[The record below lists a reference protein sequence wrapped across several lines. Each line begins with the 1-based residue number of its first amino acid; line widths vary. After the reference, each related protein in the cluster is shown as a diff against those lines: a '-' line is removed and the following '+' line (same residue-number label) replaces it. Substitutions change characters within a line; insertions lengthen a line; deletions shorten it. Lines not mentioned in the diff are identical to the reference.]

1 MWSTNREPIKRKR
14 VSSVTNLLYTI
25 SILLISSGLF
35 FFLIGTIG
43 VLRFKDALTRVH
55 GAAKCDTLGAVLTL
69 SGLMLIYG
77 WSFTSLKL
85 LLVIFFLWSTGP
97 TGTHVLGKAI
107 MNATGKG
114 HPIPQTDIKKEG
126 NQ

>member
-1 MWSTNREPIKRKR
+1 MSNVI
-14 VSSVTNLLYTI
+14 YTL

-35 FFLIGTIG
+35 FFLVGTIG

-55 GAAKCDTLGAVLTL
+55 GAAKCDTLGAVLSLT
-69 SGLMLIYG
+69 GLMLIYG

-85 LLVIFFLWSTGP
+85 LLVILFLWSTGP

-107 MNATGKG
+107 MNATGKA
-114 HPIPQTDIKKEG
+114 HPIPQTSTKKG
-126 NQ
+126 GD

>member
-1 MWSTNREPIKRKR
+1 MNNII
-14 VSSVTNLLYTI
+14 YTLSMI
-25 SILLISSGLF
+25 LISSGLF

-43 VLRFKDALTRVH
+43 VLRFEDALTRVH

-85 LLVIFFLWSTGP
+85 LMVIFFLWSTGP
-97 TGTHVLGKAI
+97 TGTHILGKAI
-107 MNATGKG
+107 LNATGKG
-114 HPIPQTDIKKEG
+114 HPIPQSKKEG
-126 NQ
+126 KQ